1 MKTTLSRIWES
12 EATQKVP
19 QAKGKEKNEGKIVRR
34 RPPRFDLIAG
44 NVALDFVNTL
54 DDRYTKPKELLATYA
69 DLVRFAED
77 SGVLDS
83 GKTDQLLERGYMVA
97 DQTQE
102 ILRRAKEMREAI
114 HDVFFAFL
122 HKQPVPPAALAR
134 LNAGAQTAAGH
145 MHLLPGKQRFKWEFD
160 NFGAWEAMLWPIARA
175 ASDLLASDQLVFV
188 RACFSKTCEWMF
200 LDTSKNHQR
209 RWCDMTRCGNRA
221 KVRRFYDR
229 QKKSG

>member
-1 MKTTLSRIWES
+1 
-12 EATQKVP
+12 VP
-19 QAKGKEKNEGKIVRR
+19 QTKEPQTKEKERNETKIMRR

-44 NVALDFVNTL
+44 NVALDFINTL
-54 DDRYTKPKELLATYA
+54 DDRYIKPKELLVTYA

-77 SGVLDS
+77 SGVLVPAKADHL
-83 GKTDQLLERGYMVA
+83 TERSHTVA

-102 ILRRAKEMREAI
+102 ILRHAKEMREAI

-134 LNAGAQTAAGH
+134 LNADAQTAAGH
-145 MHLLPGKQRFKWEFD
+145 MQLLPGKQRFRWEFD

-221 KVRRFYDR
+221 KVQRFYAR
-229 QKKSG
+229 KKKNG